1 MNVCP
6 NRHPLRSRS
15 WLNCCRLLCSIL
27 LVAFGASW
35 SLGAQDTNGL
45 GPTNEVLQTDQSMT
59 TDGTQGSDALS
70 DDSSV
75 GTNDVAETNQTFVQG
90 PDGRTRRQRRR
101 PPARPRESTLVNG
114 ETRPSNSSS
123 SLDYSAFQLVAD
135 RNIFDPNRAPRTA
148 RPSAAP
154 KTTDSFTLVGT
165 MSYEKGT
172 FAFFD
177 GTHADYKKVLKQD
190 DSIAGYKITAISPES
205 VSLVLNTNVIQ
216 LNVGTQMRRRD
227 DGSWEKMAASG
238 SYASAPTNSQNES
251 APSGAES
258 DTLQKLRLRRE
269 KE

>member
-1 MNVCP
+1 MNLRP
-6 NRHPLRSRS
+6 NLEPLQWRSSLCHR
-15 WLNCCRLLCSIL
+15 WLLYSIL
-27 LVAFGASW
+27 LLAAGASW
-35 SLGAQDTNGL
+35 SLDAQDTNVL
-45 GPTNEVLQTDQSMT
+45 TQTNDVLQADQLMT
-59 TDGTQGSDALS
+59 ADGVQATDALS

-90 PDGRTRRQRRR
+90 PDGRTRRQQRR
-101 PPARPRESTLVNG
+101 PPGRPRQSAPVNDA
-114 ETRPSNSSS
+114 TRPSNSSN

-135 RNIFDPNRAPRTA
+135 RNIFDPNRARTA

-154 KTTDSFTLVGT
+154 KTTDSFSLVGT

-177 GTHADYKKVLKQD
+177 GTRADYKKVLKQD
-190 DSIAGYKITAISPES
+190 ESIAGYKITAISPDS
-205 VSLVLNTNVIQ
+205 VSLMLNTNIVQ

-238 SYASAPTNSQNES
+238 SYASAPTNSKSES